1 MLTFESLSLRV
12 FGGLHPR
19 WFTDWAR
26 RLTTLNQFVT
36 GPTRWVLPKMNETV
50 ALGVRQHCS
59 PFRSYLTV
67 DFRLLP
73 HHPVDD
79 LQPRMNMLEFLCLF
93 QNNIPM
99 FSPALT
105 DGALGDM
112 FYLFSNDSPGLVLDV
127 IEGKGAFIV
136 NDLLDL
142 SLKCWVSHTKKI
154 AFNFRCFKAEQHG
167 GGCQQHGDD
176 HPGRGRSQASHL

>member
-1 MLTFESLSLRV
+1 
-12 FGGLHPR
+12 
-19 WFTDWAR
+19 
-26 RLTTLNQFVT
+26 
-36 GPTRWVLPKMNETV
+36 MNETV

-59 PFRSYLTV
+59 LFRSYLTV

-73 HHPVDD
+73 HHPVGD
-79 LQPRMNMLEFLCLF
+79 LQARIHMLECLF

-112 FYLFSNDSPGLVLDV
+112 FYLFSTDNPGLVLDIV
-127 IEGKGAFIV
+127 EGKRAFIS

-142 SLKCWVSHTKKI
+142 SFEVL
-154 AFNFRCFKAEQHG
+154 G
-167 GGCQQHGDD
+167 
-176 HPGRGRSQASHL
+176 